1 MILIHNYTCIF
12 VNVHLLCI
20 YYIFTL
26 YLVYKLTT
34 FFTHMFFCYFSDM
47 LFIINTVTID
57 MVGIY
62 YGYIDVAWWK
72 ICLPLW

>member
-1 MILIHNYTCIF
+1 MYIVH
-12 VNVHLLCI
+12 VHLLCI

-34 FFTHMFFCYFSDM
+34 FFSCMFFCYLSDM

-62 YGYIDVAWWK
+62 HEYIDVAWWE
-72 ICLPLW
+72 IFLPLW